1 MSQIGNN
8 FRAKNALDLRCCFVA
23 LLGAT
28 IQSNDALCGYLKMI
42 PMRKNRQKERF
53 LLINKLLNIS
63 HFQLQVIMR
72 KTLIIKHLGNARSIR

>member
-8 FRAKNALDLRCCFVA
+8 FCAKNALDSRCCFVA

-28 IQSNDALCGYLKMI
+28 IQTNDILYGYPKI
-42 PMRKNRQKERF
+42 IIMRKYAQKQRF

-63 HFQLQVIMR
+63 HFQLQLKMH
-72 KTLIIKHLGNARSIR
+72 KTLIMKRLKNARSIR

>member
-1 MSQIGNN
+1 MSQIGNK

-28 IQSNDALCGYLKMI
+28 IQSNDALCGYSKIIL
-42 PMRKNRQKERF
+42 MRKNTQKERF

-63 HFQLQVIMR
+63 HFQLQLKMR
-72 KTLIIKHLGNARSIR
+72 KTLIMKRLGNARSIR

>member
-8 FRAKNALDLRCCFVA
+8 FRAKNAHDLRCCFVA

-42 PMRKNRQKERF
+42 PMHKNTQKERF

-63 HFQLQVIMR
+63 HFQLQLKMR

>member
-8 FRAKNALDLRCCFVA
+8 FRAKNALDSRCCFVA
-23 LLGAT
+23 LLDAT
-28 IQSNDALCGYLKMI
+28 IQTNDILYGYPKI
-42 PMRKNRQKERF
+42 IIMRKYAQKQRF

-63 HFQLQVIMR
+63 HFQLQLKIR

>member
-42 PMRKNRQKERF
+42 SMRKNTQKERF

-63 HFQLQVIMR
+63 HFQLQLKMR
-72 KTLIIKHLGNARSIR
+72 KMLTIKHLGNARSIR

>member
-42 PMRKNRQKERF
+42 PMRKNTQKERF

-63 HFQLQVIMR
+63 HFQLQVKMR

>member
-1 MSQIGNN
+1 MNRTGNK
-8 FRAKNALDLRCCFVA
+8 FHAQNAFDLRCCFVA

-28 IQSNDALCGYLKMI
+28 IQSNDGLCGYLKMI

-63 HFQLQVIMR
+63 HFQLQLKMR

>member
-28 IQSNDALCGYLKMI
+28 IQSNDALCSYLKMI
-42 PMRKNRQKERF
+42 PMRKNTQKERF
-53 LLINKLLNIS
+53 LLVNKLLNIS
-63 HFQLQVIMR
+63 HFQLQLKMH
-72 KTLIIKHLGNARSIR
+72 KTLIMKRLGNARSIR

>member
-28 IQSNDALCGYLKMI
+28 IQSNDALCSYLKMI
-42 PMRKNRQKERF
+42 PMRKNTQKERF

-63 HFQLQVIMR
+63 HFKLQLKMR
-72 KTLIIKHLGNARSIR
+72 KTLIIKRLGNARSIR

>member
-28 IQSNDALCGYLKMI
+28 IQSNDALCSYLKMI
-42 PMRKNRQKERF
+42 PMRKNTQKERF

-63 HFQLQVIMR
+63 HFQHQLKMR
-72 KTLIIKHLGNARSIR
+72 KTLIIKRLGNARSIR

>member
-42 PMRKNRQKERF
+42 PMRKNTQKERF

-63 HFQLQVIMR
+63 DFQLQLKMR
-72 KTLIIKHLGNARSIR
+72 KTLIIKRLGNARSIR